1 MSGGSK
7 PSKPKPTAHEK
18 ALAEVSTAQWND
30 YATRFAPLN
39 QELLDRVKATDGKRQ
54 AAAGIAASDVEQA
67 REGQTAATVAGL
79 SAAGSKAG
87 SGASNMA
94 VFQNALGG
102 GKARGLAQ
110 AAAVQGVDDNELM
123 AKRKMVSFGRE
134 LSDDA
139 HLSFEGSARRAAQDQ
154 IAQMKREADM
164 NNFKMGLASD
174 IAGTATGAYISKRK
188 DAKLAD
194 ALSKNSGS

>member
-1 MSGGSK
+1 MSKGSK
-7 PSKPKPTAHEK
+7 PKKPPPTAQEK
-18 ALAEVSTAQWND
+18 ALAQVSTEQWND

-54 AAAGIAASDVEQA
+54 AAAGIAAADVEQA
-67 REGQTAATVAGL
+67 RTGQTAGTVAGL

-94 VFQNALGG
+94 VFQGALSG

-110 AAAVQGVDDNELM
+110 AAAVQGVDDNELAGKMKM
-123 AKRKMVSFGRE
+123 ASFGRD
-134 LSDDA
+134 LTDDTQ
-139 HLSFEGSARRAAQDQ
+139 LSFEGSARRAAQDQ

-164 NNFKMGLASD
+164 NSFKMGLVSD

-194 ALSKNSGS
+194 ALSKNKGG